1 MRTIE
6 QTEYKPVVKDVA
18 GVFGPMPSDV
28 FRDLLSAVNWALSR
42 EEDAAATIL
51 KLAYRIES
59 NSELAGKARDYAAKL
74 KLLIARL
81 KAALPRDG
89 SRAASGMG
97 ASADP
102 DPFVTALTPQQ
113 ASTVLIKFLLQHA
126 ETTSEILQSA
136 GARLSSKQVAIL
148 WRRAEKERRQLASW
162 VHEIEQRADLRPKPE
177 QQVGCAPS
185 VRPAFVPDGRQLV
198 RWM

>member
-6 QTEYKPVVKDVA
+6 QTEYKSVVKDVA
-18 GVFGPMPSDV
+18 GVFGPMPTDV
-28 FRDLLSAVNWALSR
+28 FRDLLGAVNWALSR
-42 EEDAAATIL
+42 EEDAAATIQR
-51 KLAYRIES
+51 LAYRVES
-59 NSELAGKARDYAAKL
+59 SSELAGKARDYAAKL

-89 SRAASGMG
+89 SRAVSGMA

-102 DPFVTALTPQQ
+102 DPFVKALTPEQ
-113 ASTVLIKFLLQHA
+113 ASTVLIRFLLQHA

-136 GARLSSKQVAIL
+136 GARLSSKQIAIL
-148 WRRAEKERRQLASW
+148 WRRAESERRQLANW
-162 VHEIEQRADLRPKPE
+162 VHEIERRPDLRPKPE
-177 QQVGCAPS
+177 KQAECAPS
-185 VRPAFVPDGRQLV
+185 IRPAFVPDGRQLV